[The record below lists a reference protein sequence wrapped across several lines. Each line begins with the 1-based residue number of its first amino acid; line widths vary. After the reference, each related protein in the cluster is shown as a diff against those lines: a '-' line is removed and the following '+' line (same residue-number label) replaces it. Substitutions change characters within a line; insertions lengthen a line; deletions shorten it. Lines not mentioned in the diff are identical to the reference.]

1 MKKCLLIDIQEGSYD
16 KQFECTIL
24 LNGSLSDILLCAQE
38 AMYKVNEQIN
48 ATKPEDMPKNIFWT
62 TLVATMGER
71 LLEESK
77 R

>member
-1 MKKCLLIDIQEGSYD
+1 MKKCLHINIEEGSYD
-16 KQFECTIL
+16 SQFECTIL
-24 LNGSLSDILLCAQE
+24 INGKLADIFLYAQE
-38 AMYKVNEQIN
+38 AMYKLNEQIN
-48 ATKPEDMPKNIFWT
+48 VTKPEDMPKNIFWT